1 MFNLDEPEEDDDD
14 VCIPI
19 AQLVDRDCLTKRS
32 QYPPIVVMPASLR
45 LVRCVKYLACEG
57 NLGDIAAL
65 LTCPVLMPCIV
76 EQEDGLDFSCPQ
88 EQNFLLDCIFHCVNW
103 FRELIS
109 AFAYQKNAEL
119 RRCVLLRLQSLVD
132 LQKKLAKWLTHAI
145 DYVPPPCQF
154 FASAKP
160 PKLSKVKM
168 STKKKGK
175 KRKRKSKKG
184 KKKPRTSDASEN
196 AEGEEVAEDENEEE
210 VEGNDDE
217 DDENDVSLKETPI
230 IQSSSIDL
238 IDYRGF
244 LRELDVDVVI
254 LLTEQLDL
262 SPAEGTTIKGLTP
275 PVLLFLLQDLT
286 SKVEYLLAPEAKRY
300 SALKTAACK
309 PVGFANLETFAP
321 RSFARNT
328 IKLLPALT
336 DKLEAIAG
344 YCQALLDKSDNIRD
358 APSMF
363 PEGSSDIKSCYSYIL
378 RILAGLF
385 HWSGFESKVN
395 TDSLRDALKLLVVR
409 DNKQA
414 AENNRVQGLLV
425 DAATYITSYVERT
438 LVLSAAC
445 SLVKLLTAFCHLV
458 DGSVDETM
466 HKQIENACKT
476 FLGQRWYNFKGS
488 EEKGAEF
495 NHHVDT
501 LVKSYFSNMINKLE
515 TVSDLVAVVYQEVE
529 TCVKLGT
536 KDWSLDTFPTVT
548 KSNFTLLYRALCLAL
563 VQGLEDTLEGCAN
576 DGARFKAWESAI
588 ESLRGLMMIARSQN
602 TRSNLVAFV
611 KNALRLLRT
620 FLKRGLPMFIQH
632 FRSRTNQVTSVL
644 STLQKSTRFL
654 NSICY
659 HSKSTKDATLTS
671 LVPALRFVLE
681 QIVVSVRTMLAKND
695 CRDAFWI
702 GILKNRNLKGEEVL
716 SQESEPAAEE
726 EQEEQELP
734 SDDDS
739 DVDVDL
745 ANAAENEDDQN
756 DATSSISEVF

>member
-1 MFNLDEPEEDDDD
+1 
-14 VCIPI
+14 
-19 AQLVDRDCLTKRS
+19 
-32 QYPPIVVMPASLR
+32 
-45 LVRCVKYLACEG
+45 
-57 NLGDIAAL
+57 
-65 LTCPVLMPCIV
+65 
-76 EQEDGLDFSCPQ
+76 
-88 EQNFLLDCIFHCVNW
+88 
-103 FRELIS
+103 
-109 AFAYQKNAEL
+109 
-119 RRCVLLRLQSLVD
+119 
-132 LQKKLAKWLTHAI
+132 
-145 DYVPPPCQF
+145 
-154 FASAKP
+154 
-160 PKLSKVKM
+160 
-168 STKKKGK
+168 
-175 KRKRKSKKG
+175 
-184 KKKPRTSDASEN
+184 
-196 AEGEEVAEDENEEE
+196 
-210 VEGNDDE
+210 
-217 DDENDVSLKETPI
+217 
-230 IQSSSIDL
+230 
-238 IDYRGF
+238 
-244 LRELDVDVVI
+244 
-254 LLTEQLDL
+254 
-262 SPAEGTTIKGLTP
+262 
-275 PVLLFLLQDLT
+275 
-286 SKVEYLLAPEAKRY
+286 
-300 SALKTAACK
+300 
-309 PVGFANLETFAP
+309 
-321 RSFARNT
+321 
-328 IKLLPALT
+328 
-336 DKLEAIAG
+336 
-344 YCQALLDKSDNIRD
+344 
-358 APSMF
+358 MF

-378 RILAGLF
+378 RIFAGLF

-458 DGSVDETM
+458 DGSVDESM